1 MKKLKKYSVVA
12 DDSDVYAISL
22 VEEPAIEIDYVAFDK
37 DKEPKPNLKFIEDKK
52 NEKYM
57 VLGPALIPDK
67 DIYRNYDGN
76 EFYVSFSAECIEKL
90 SHKFMKTCYGAGC
103 FTKDHETFAEGC
115 SLAESWIKT
124 SENDKSV
131 DYGFDCPIGT
141 WFVCAKIDSIELWDS
156 IKKGERKGFSIE
168 SWVDLEE
175 IVDNKNK
182 KENDMSKQK
191 TNLETMEVNDGFWD
205 KLKGIIAE
213 ALGTSKDDEV
223 VEEAVEEAK
232 QEADPVEETV
242 EAEEETPEVP
252 VEEVAEEVIETVE
265 EGAETTEEAAE
276 DLQAVVDSLQEE
288 IDALK
293 AENEEL
299 KKANQKMSKKPSA
312 KVNVKQSA
320 EKSNPR
326 DVIEALY
333 NGSYFK
339 K

>member
-1 MKKLKKYSVVA
+1 MKKFKKYSVVA
-12 DDSDVYAISL
+12 DSSDVYAISL

-37 DKEPKPNLKFIEDKK
+37 DKETKPNLKFIEDKQ

-57 VLGPALIPDK
+57 ILGPALVPDK
-67 DIYRNYDGN
+67 NIYRNYDGN

-90 SHKFMKTCYGAGC
+90 SYKFMRTCYGDGC
-103 FTKDHETFAEGC
+103 FTKDHESFAQGC
-115 SLAESWIKT
+115 TLAESWIKT

-141 WFVCAKIDSIELWDS
+141 WFVAAKIDSIDLWDS

-175 IVDNKNK
+175 IIENKDK

-213 ALGTSKDDEV
+213 AMGTSKDDKT
-223 VEEAVEEAK
+223 VEDAVEEAK
-232 QEADPVEETV
+232 AEADPVEEVV
-242 EAEEETPEVP
+242 EAEEQTPEVP
-252 VEEVAEEVIETVE
+252 VNEVAEEVIDTVE
-265 EGAETTEEAAE
+265 EGAETTETAAE
-276 DLQAVVDSLQEE
+276 DLQTVVDKLQEE
-288 IDALK
+288 VDALK
-293 AENEEL
+293 AENAEL
-299 KKANQKMSKKPSA
+299 MKKNQKMSKKPSA
-312 KVNVKQSA
+312 KVNVKQSV
-320 EKSNPR
+320 EKGNPR

-339 K
+339 

>member
-12 DDSDVYAISL
+12 DSSDVYAISL
-22 VEEPAIEIDYVAFDK
+22 VEDPAIEIDYIAFDK
-37 DKEPKPNLKFIEDKK
+37 DKETKPNLKFIEDKQ
-52 NEKYM
+52 NEKFM
-57 VLGPALIPDK
+57 ILGPALVPDK
-67 DIYRNYDGN
+67 NIYRNYDGN

-90 SHKFMKTCYGAGC
+90 SYKFMKTCYGDGC
-103 FTKDHETFAEGC
+103 FTKDHESFAQGC

-141 WFVCAKIDSIELWDS
+141 WFVAAKIDSIELWDS

-175 IVDNKNK
+175 IIENKDK

-191 TNLETMEVNDGFWD
+191 TNLETMEVNDGFWE

-213 ALGTSKDDEV
+213 AMGTSKDDKT
-223 VEEAVEEAK
+223 VEDAVEEAK
-232 QEADPVEETV
+232 AEADPVEEVV
-242 EAEEETPEVP
+242 EAEEQTPEVP
-252 VEEVAEEVIETVE
+252 VEEVAQDVIDTVE
-265 EGAETTEEAAE
+265 EGAETTETAAE
-276 DLQAVVDSLQEE
+276 DLQTVVDKLQEE
-288 IDALK
+288 VDALK
-293 AENEEL
+293 AENAEL
-299 KKANQKMSKKPSA
+299 KKQNQKMSKKPSA

-320 EKSNPR
+320 EKGNPR

-339 K
+339 

>member
-1 MKKLKKYSVVA
+1 MKKLKKYSVVG
-12 DDSDVYAISL
+12 DSSDVYAISL

-37 DKEPKPNLKFIEDKK
+37 DKETKPNLKFIEDKQ
-52 NEKYM
+52 NEKFM
-57 VLGPALIPDK
+57 ILGPALVPDK
-67 DIYRNYDGN
+67 NIYRNYDGN

-90 SHKFMKTCYGAGC
+90 SYKFMKTCYGDGC
-103 FTKDHETFAEGC
+103 FTKDHESFAQGC
-115 SLAESWIKT
+115 TLAESWIKT

-141 WFVCAKIDSIELWDS
+141 WFVAAKIDSIELWDS

-175 IVDNKNK
+175 IIENKDK

-191 TNLETMEVNDGFWD
+191 TNLETMEVNDGFWE

-213 ALGTSKDDEV
+213 AMGTSKDDKT
-223 VEEAVEEAK
+223 VEDAVEEAK
-232 QEADPVEETV
+232 AEADPVEEVV
-242 EAEEETPEVP
+242 EAEEQTPEVP
-252 VEEVAEEVIETVE
+252 VEEVAQEVIDTVE
-265 EGAETTEEAAE
+265 EGAETTETAAE
-276 DLQAVVDSLQEE
+276 DLQTVVDKLQEE
-288 IDALK
+288 VDALK
-293 AENEEL
+293 AENAEL
-299 KKANQKMSKKPSA
+299 KKQNQKMSKKPSA

-320 EKSNPR
+320 EKGNPR

-339 K
+339 

>member
-1 MKKLKKYSVVA
+1 MKKLKKYSVVG
-12 DDSDVYAISL
+12 DSSDVYAISL

-37 DKEPKPNLKFIEDKK
+37 DKETKPNLKFIEDKQ

-57 VLGPALIPDK
+57 ILGPALIPDK
-67 DIYRNYDGN
+67 NIYRNYDGD

-90 SHKFMKTCYGAGC
+90 SHNFVKNCYGDGC
-103 FTKDHETFAEGC
+103 FTKDHESFAQGC

-141 WFVCAKIDSIELWDS
+141 WFVAAKIDSIELWDS

-175 IVDNKNK
+175 IIENKDK

-191 TNLETMEVNDGFWD
+191 TNLETMEVNDGFWE

-213 ALGTSKDDEV
+213 AMGTSKDDKT
-223 VEEAVEEAK
+223 VEDAVEEAK
-232 QEADPVEETV
+232 AEADPVEEVV
-242 EAEEETPEVP
+242 EAEEQTPEVP
-252 VEEVAEEVIETVE
+252 VEEVAQDVIDTVE
-265 EGAETTEEAAE
+265 EGAETTETAAE
-276 DLQAVVDSLQEE
+276 DLQTVVDKLQEE
-288 IDALK
+288 VDALK
-293 AENEEL
+293 AENAEL
-299 KKANQKMSKKPSA
+299 KKKNEKMSKKPSA

-320 EKSNPR
+320 EKGNPR

-339 K
+339 

>member
-1 MKKLKKYSVVA
+1 MKKLKKYSVVG
-12 DDSDVYAISL
+12 DSSDVYAISL

-37 DKEPKPNLKFIEDKK
+37 DKETKPNLKFIEDKQ

-57 VLGPALIPDK
+57 ILGPALVPDK
-67 DIYRNYDGN
+67 NIYRNYDGN

-90 SHKFMKTCYGAGC
+90 SYKFMKTCYGDGC
-103 FTKDHETFAEGC
+103 FTKDHESFAQGC

-141 WFVCAKIDSIELWDS
+141 WFVAAKIDSIDLWES

-175 IVDNKNK
+175 IIENKDK

-191 TNLETMEVNDGFWD
+191 TNLETMEVNDGFWE

-213 ALGTSKDDEV
+213 AMGTSKDDKT
-223 VEEAVEEAK
+223 VEDAVEEAK
-232 QEADPVEETV
+232 AEADPVEEVV
-242 EAEEETPEVP
+242 EAEVEIPEVP
-252 VEEVAEEVIETVE
+252 VEEVAEEVIDTVE
-265 EGAETTEEAAE
+265 EGAETTETAAE
-276 DLQAVVDSLQEE
+276 DLQTVVDKLQEE
-288 IDALK
+288 VDALK
-293 AENEEL
+293 AENAELL
-299 KKANQKMSKKPSA
+299 KKNQKMSKKPSA

-320 EKSNPR
+320 EKGNPR

-339 K
+339 

>member
-12 DDSDVYAISL
+12 DSSDVYAISL

-37 DKEPKPNLKFIEDKK
+37 DKETKPNLKFIEDKQ

-57 VLGPALIPDK
+57 ILGPALIPDK
-67 DIYRNYDGN
+67 NIYRNYDGD

-90 SHKFMKTCYGAGC
+90 SYKFMKTCYGDGC
-103 FTKDHETFAEGC
+103 FTKDHESFAQGC

-141 WFVCAKIDSIELWDS
+141 WFVAAKIDSIDLWES

-175 IVDNKNK
+175 IIENKDK

-213 ALGTSKDDEV
+213 AMGTSKDDKT
-223 VEEAVEEAK
+223 VEDAVEEAK
-232 QEADPVEETV
+232 AEADPVEEVV
-242 EAEEETPEVP
+242 EAEEQTPEVP
-252 VEEVAEEVIETVE
+252 VDEVAEEVIDTVE
-265 EGAETTEEAAE
+265 EGAETTETAAE
-276 DLQAVVDSLQEE
+276 DLQTVVDKLQEE
-288 IDALK
+288 VDALK
-293 AENEEL
+293 AENAEL
-299 KKANQKMSKKPSA
+299 KKQNQKMSKKPSA

-320 EKSNPR
+320 EKGNPR

-339 K
+339 

>member
-1 MKKLKKYSVVA
+1 MKKLKKYSVVG
-12 DDSDVYAISL
+12 DSSDVYAISL

-37 DKEPKPNLKFIEDKK
+37 DKETKPNLKFIEDKQ

-57 VLGPALIPDK
+57 ILGPALIPDK
-67 DIYRNYDGN
+67 NIYRNYDGD

-90 SHKFMKTCYGAGC
+90 SYKFMKTCYGDGC
-103 FTKDHETFAEGC
+103 FTKDHESFAQGC

-141 WFVCAKIDSIELWDS
+141 WFVAAKIDSIDLWDS

-175 IVDNKNK
+175 IFENKDK

-191 TNLETMEVNDGFWD
+191 TNLETMEVNDGFWE

-213 ALGTSKDDEV
+213 AMGTSKDDKT
-223 VEEAVEEAK
+223 VEDAVEEAK
-232 QEADPVEETV
+232 AEADPVEEVV
-242 EAEEETPEVP
+242 EAEEQTPEVP
-252 VEEVAEEVIETVE
+252 VDEVAKEVIDTVE
-265 EGAETTEEAAE
+265 EGAETNETAAE
-276 DLQAVVDSLQEE
+276 DLQTVVDKLQEE
-288 IDALK
+288 VDALK
-293 AENEEL
+293 AENAEL
-299 KKANQKMSKKPSA
+299 KKKNEKMSKKPSA

-320 EKSNPR
+320 EKGNPR

-339 K
+339 

>member
-12 DDSDVYAISL
+12 DSSEIYNISL
-22 VEEPAIEIDYVAFDK
+22 VEEPAIEVDYVAFDK
-37 DKEPKPNLKFIEDKK
+37 DKETKPNLKFIEDKQ

-57 VLGPALIPDK
+57 ILGPALIPDK
-67 DIYRNYDGN
+67 NIYRNYDGN

-90 SHKFMKTCYGAGC
+90 SYKFMKTCYGDGC
-103 FTKDHETFAEGC
+103 FTKDHESFAQGC

-141 WFVCAKIDSIELWDS
+141 WFVAAKIDSIDLWES

-175 IVDNKNK
+175 IIENKDK

-213 ALGTSKDDEV
+213 AMGTSKDDKT
-223 VEEAVEEAK
+223 VEDAVEEAK
-232 QEADPVEETV
+232 AEADPVEEVV
-242 EAEEETPEVP
+242 EAEEQTSEVP
-252 VEEVAEEVIETVE
+252 VEEVAQDVIDTVE
-265 EGAETTEEAAE
+265 EGAETTETAAE
-276 DLQAVVDSLQEE
+276 DLQTVVDKLQEE
-288 IDALK
+288 VDALK
-293 AENEEL
+293 AENAEL
-299 KKANQKMSKKPSA
+299 KKQNQKMSKKPSA

-320 EKSNPR
+320 EKGNPR

-339 K
+339 

>member
-1 MKKLKKYSVVA
+1 MKKLKKYSVVG
-12 DDSDVYAISL
+12 DSSDVYAISL

-37 DKEPKPNLKFIEDKK
+37 DKETKPNLKFIEDKQ

-57 VLGPALIPDK
+57 ILGPALVPDK
-67 DIYRNYDGN
+67 NIYRNYDGN

-90 SHKFMKTCYGAGC
+90 SYKFMRTCYGDGC
-103 FTKDHETFAEGC
+103 FTKDHESFAQGC

-141 WFVCAKIDSIELWDS
+141 WFIAAKIDSIDLWDS

-175 IVDNKNK
+175 IIENKDK

-213 ALGTSKDDEV
+213 AMGTSKDDKT
-223 VEEAVEEAK
+223 VEDAVEEAK
-232 QEADPVEETV
+232 AEADPVEEVV

-252 VEEVAEEVIETVE
+252 VDEVAKEVIDTVE
-265 EGAETTEEAAE
+265 DGAETNETAAE
-276 DLQAVVDSLQEE
+276 DLQTVVDKLQEE
-288 IDALK
+288 VDALK
-293 AENEEL
+293 AENAEL
-299 KKANQKMSKKPSA
+299 KKKNQKMSKKPSA
-312 KVNVKQSA
+312 KVNVKQSV
-320 EKSNPR
+320 EKGNPR

-339 K
+339 

>member
-12 DDSDVYAISL
+12 DSSDVYAISL
-22 VEEPAIEIDYVAFDK
+22 VEDPAIEIDYIAFDK
-37 DKEPKPNLKFIEDKK
+37 DKETKPNLKFIEDKQ

-57 VLGPALIPDK
+57 IMGPALVPDK
-67 DIYRNYDGN
+67 NIYRNYDGN

-90 SHKFMKTCYGAGC
+90 SHNFVKNCYGAGC
-103 FTKDHETFAEGC
+103 FTKDHDGFCEGC
-115 SLAESWIKT
+115 YLAESWIKT

-141 WFVCAKIDSIELWDS
+141 WFVAAKIDSIDLWES

-175 IVDNKNK
+175 IIENKDK

-191 TNLETMEVNDGFWD
+191 TNLETMEVNDGFWE

-213 ALGTSKDDEV
+213 AMGTSKDDKT
-223 VEEAVEEAK
+223 VEDAVEEAK
-232 QEADPVEETV
+232 AEADPVEEVV
-242 EAEEETPEVP
+242 EAEEQNCEVP
-252 VEEVAEEVIETVE
+252 VEEVAQDVIDTVE
-265 EGAETTEEAAE
+265 EGAETAETAAE
-276 DLQAVVDSLQEE
+276 DLQTVVDKLQEE
-288 IDALK
+288 VDALK
-293 AENEEL
+293 AENAEL
-299 KKANQKMSKKPSA
+299 KKKNQKMSKKPSA

-320 EKSNPR
+320 EKGNPR

-339 K
+339 

>member
-12 DDSDVYAISL
+12 DSSEIYNISL
-22 VEEPAIEIDYVAFDK
+22 VEEPAIEVDYVAFDK
-37 DKEPKPNLKFIEDKK
+37 DKETKPNLKFIEDKQ

-57 VLGPALIPDK
+57 ILGPALIPNK
-67 DIYRNYDGN
+67 NIYRNYDGD
-76 EFYVSFSAECIEKL
+76 EFYVSFSADCIEKL
-90 SHKFMKTCYGAGC
+90 SHNFVKNCYGAGC
-103 FTKDHETFAEGC
+103 FTKDHESFAQGC
-115 SLAESWIKT
+115 YLAESWIKT

-141 WFVCAKIDSIELWDS
+141 WFVAAKIDSIDLWDS

-175 IVDNKNK
+175 IFENKDK

-213 ALGTSKDDEV
+213 AMGTSKDDKT
-223 VEEAVEEAK
+223 VEDAVEEAK
-232 QEADPVEETV
+232 AEADPVEEVV
-242 EAEEETPEVP
+242 EAEEQTPEVP
-252 VEEVAEEVIETVE
+252 VEEVAQDVIDTVE
-265 EGAETTEEAAE
+265 EGAETTETAAE
-276 DLQAVVDSLQEE
+276 DLQTVVDKLQEE
-288 IDALK
+288 VEVLK
-293 AENEEL
+293 AENAEL
-299 KKANQKMSKKPSA
+299 KKKNEKMSKKPSA

-320 EKSNPR
+320 EKGNPR

-339 K
+339 

>member
-12 DDSDVYAISL
+12 DSSEIYNISL
-22 VEEPAIEIDYVAFDK
+22 VEEPAIEVDYVAFDK
-37 DKEPKPNLKFIEDKK
+37 DKETKPNLKFIEDKQ

-57 VLGPALIPDK
+57 ILGPALIPDK
-67 DIYRNYDGN
+67 NIYRNYDGN

-90 SHKFMKTCYGAGC
+90 SHNFVKNCYGAGC
-103 FTKDHETFAEGC
+103 FTKDHNGFCEGC
-115 SLAESWIKT
+115 YLAESWIKT

-141 WFVCAKIDSIELWDS
+141 WFVAAKIDSIDLWES

-175 IVDNKNK
+175 IIENKDK

-213 ALGTSKDDEV
+213 AMGTSKDDKT
-223 VEEAVEEAK
+223 VEDAVEEAK
-232 QEADPVEETV
+232 AEADPVEEVV
-242 EAEEETPEVP
+242 EAEEQTPEVP
-252 VEEVAEEVIETVE
+252 VEEVAQDVIDTVE
-265 EGAETTEEAAE
+265 EGAETTETAAE
-276 DLQAVVDSLQEE
+276 DLQTVVDKLQEE
-288 IDALK
+288 VDALK
-293 AENEEL
+293 AENAELL
-299 KKANQKMSKKPSA
+299 KKNQKMSKKPSA

-320 EKSNPR
+320 EKGNPR

-339 K
+339 

>member
-1 MKKLKKYSVVA
+1 MKKLKKYSVVG
-12 DDSDVYAISL
+12 DSSDVYAISL

-37 DKEPKPNLKFIEDKK
+37 DKETKPNLKFIEDKQ

-57 VLGPALIPDK
+57 ILGPALIPDK
-67 DIYRNYDGN
+67 NIYRNYDGD

-90 SHKFMKTCYGAGC
+90 SYKFMKTCYGDGC
-103 FTKDHETFAEGC
+103 FTKDHESFAQGC

-141 WFVCAKIDSIELWDS
+141 WFIAAKIDSIELWDS

-175 IVDNKNK
+175 IFENKDK

-191 TNLETMEVNDGFWD
+191 TNLETMEVNDGFWE

-213 ALGTSKDDEV
+213 AMGTSKDDKT
-223 VEEAVEEAK
+223 VEDAVEEAK
-232 QEADPVEETV
+232 AEADPVEEVV
-242 EAEEETPEVP
+242 EAEEQTPEVP
-252 VEEVAEEVIETVE
+252 VEEVAQDVIDTVE
-265 EGAETTEEAAE
+265 EGAETTETAAE
-276 DLQAVVDSLQEE
+276 DLQTVVDKLQEE
-288 IDALK
+288 VDALK
-293 AENEEL
+293 AENAEL
-299 KKANQKMSKKPSA
+299 KKKNEKMSKKPSA

-320 EKSNPR
+320 EKGNPR

-339 K
+339 

>member
-12 DDSDVYAISL
+12 DSSEIYNISL
-22 VEEPAIEIDYVAFDK
+22 VEEPAIEVDYVAFDK
-37 DKEPKPNLKFIEDKK
+37 DKETKPNLKFIEDKQ
-52 NEKYM
+52 NEKFM
-57 VLGPALIPDK
+57 ILGPALIPDK
-67 DIYRNYDGN
+67 NIYRNYDGN

-90 SHKFMKTCYGAGC
+90 SHNFIKNCYGAGC
-103 FTKDHETFAEGC
+103 FTKDHESFAQGC
-115 SLAESWIKT
+115 YLAESWIKT

-141 WFVCAKIDSIELWDS
+141 WFVAAKIDSIELWDS

-175 IVDNKNK
+175 IIENKDK

-213 ALGTSKDDEV
+213 AMGTSKDDKT
-223 VEEAVEEAK
+223 VEDAVEEAK
-232 QEADPVEETV
+232 AEADPVEEVV
-242 EAEEETPEVP
+242 EAEEQTPEVP
-252 VEEVAEEVIETVE
+252 VEEVAQDVIDTVE
-265 EGAETTEEAAE
+265 NGAETTETAAE
-276 DLQAVVDSLQEE
+276 DLQTVVDKLQEE
-288 IDALK
+288 VDALK
-293 AENEEL
+293 AENAEL
-299 KKANQKMSKKPSA
+299 KKQNQKMSKKPSA

-320 EKSNPR
+320 EKGNPR

-339 K
+339 

>member
-1 MKKLKKYSVVA
+1 MKKLKKYSVVG
-12 DDSDVYAISL
+12 DSSDVYAISL

-37 DKEPKPNLKFIEDKK
+37 DKETKPNLKFIEDKE
-52 NEKYM
+52 NEKFM
-57 VLGPALIPDK
+57 ILGPALVPDK
-67 DIYRNYDGN
+67 NIYRNYDGN

-90 SHKFMKTCYGAGC
+90 SYKFMKTCYGDGC
-103 FTKDHETFAEGC
+103 FTKDHESFAQGC

-141 WFVCAKIDSIELWDS
+141 WFIAAKIDSIELWDS

-175 IVDNKNK
+175 IIENKDK

-191 TNLETMEVNDGFWD
+191 TNLETMEVNDGFWE

-213 ALGTSKDDEV
+213 AMGTSKDDKT
-223 VEEAVEEAK
+223 VEDAVEEAK
-232 QEADPVEETV
+232 AEADPVEEVV
-242 EAEEETPEVP
+242 EAEEQTPEVP
-252 VEEVAEEVIETVE
+252 VDEVAKEVIDTVE
-265 EGAETTEEAAE
+265 EGAETTETAAE
-276 DLQAVVDSLQEE
+276 DLQTVVDKLQEE
-288 IDALK
+288 VDALK
-293 AENEEL
+293 AENAEL
-299 KKANQKMSKKPSA
+299 KKQNQKMSKKPSA

-320 EKSNPR
+320 EKGNPR

-339 K
+339 

>member
-12 DDSDVYAISL
+12 DSSDVYAISL

-37 DKEPKPNLKFIEDKK
+37 DKETKPNLKFIEDKQNDK
-52 NEKYM
+52 FM
-57 VLGPALIPDK
+57 ILGPALVPDK
-67 DIYRNYDGN
+67 NIYRNYDGN

-90 SHKFMKTCYGAGC
+90 SYKFMKTCYGDGC
-103 FTKDHETFAEGC
+103 FTKDHESFAQGC

-141 WFVCAKIDSIELWDS
+141 WFVAAKIDSIELWDS

-175 IVDNKNK
+175 IIENKDK

-191 TNLETMEVNDGFWD
+191 TNLETMEVNDGFWE

-213 ALGTSKDDEV
+213 AIGVSKDDKT
-223 VEEAVEEAK
+223 VEDAVEEAK
-232 QEADPVEETV
+232 AEADPVEEVV

-252 VEEVAEEVIETVE
+252 VDEVAKEVIDTVE
-265 EGAETTEEAAE
+265 EGAETTETAAE
-276 DLQAVVDSLQEE
+276 DLQTVVDKLQEE
-288 IDALK
+288 VDALK
-293 AENEEL
+293 AENAEL
-299 KKANQKMSKKPSA
+299 KKQNQKMSKKPSA

-320 EKSNPR
+320 EKGNPR

-339 K
+339 

>member
-1 MKKLKKYSVVA
+1 MKKLKKYSVVG
-12 DDSDVYAISL
+12 DSSDVYAISL

-37 DKEPKPNLKFIEDKK
+37 DKETKPNLKFIEDKE
-52 NEKYM
+52 NEKFM
-57 VLGPALIPDK
+57 ILGPALVPDK
-67 DIYRNYDGN
+67 NIYRNYDGN

-90 SHKFMKTCYGAGC
+90 SYKFMRTCYGDGC
-103 FTKDHETFAEGC
+103 FTKDHESFAQGC
-115 SLAESWIKT
+115 TLAESWIKT

-141 WFVCAKIDSIELWDS
+141 WFVAAKIDSIELWDS

-175 IVDNKNK
+175 IIENKDK

-213 ALGTSKDDEV
+213 AMGTSKDDKT
-223 VEEAVEEAK
+223 VEDAVEEAK
-232 QEADPVEETV
+232 AEADPVEEVV
-242 EAEEETPEVP
+242 EAEEQTPEVP
-252 VEEVAEEVIETVE
+252 VDEVAKEVIDTVE
-265 EGAETTEEAAE
+265 EGAETTETAAE
-276 DLQAVVDSLQEE
+276 DLQTVVDKLQEE
-288 IDALK
+288 VDALK
-293 AENEEL
+293 AENAEL
-299 KKANQKMSKKPSA
+299 KKQNQKMSKKPSA

-320 EKSNPR
+320 EKGNPR

-339 K
+339 

>member
-1 MKKLKKYSVVA
+1 MKKLKKYSVVG
-12 DDSDVYAISL
+12 DSSDVYAISL

-37 DKEPKPNLKFIEDKK
+37 DKETKPNLKFIEDKE
-52 NEKYM
+52 NEKFM
-57 VLGPALIPDK
+57 ILGPALVPDK
-67 DIYRNYDGN
+67 NIYRNYDGN

-90 SHKFMKTCYGAGC
+90 SYKFMKTCYGDGC
-103 FTKDHETFAEGC
+103 FTKDHESFAQGC

-141 WFVCAKIDSIELWDS
+141 WFIAAKIDSIELWDS

-175 IVDNKNK
+175 IIENKDK

-191 TNLETMEVNDGFWD
+191 TNLETMEVNDGFWE

-213 ALGTSKDDEV
+213 AMGTSKDDKT
-223 VEEAVEEAK
+223 VEDAVEEAK
-232 QEADPVEETV
+232 AEADPVEEVV
-242 EAEEETPEVP
+242 EAEEQTPEVP
-252 VEEVAEEVIETVE
+252 VEEVAQDVIDTVE
-265 EGAETTEEAAE
+265 EGAETTETAAE
-276 DLQAVVDSLQEE
+276 DLQTVVDKLQEE
-288 IDALK
+288 VDALK
-293 AENEEL
+293 AENAELL
-299 KKANQKMSKKPSA
+299 KKNQKMSKKPSA

-320 EKSNPR
+320 EKGNPR

-339 K
+339 

>member
-1 MKKLKKYSVVA
+1 MKKLKKYSVVG
-12 DDSDVYAISL
+12 DSSDVYAISL

-37 DKEPKPNLKFIEDKK
+37 DKETKPNLKFIEDKQ
-52 NEKYM
+52 NEKFM
-57 VLGPALIPDK
+57 ILGPALVPDK
-67 DIYRNYDGN
+67 NIYRNYDGN

-90 SHKFMKTCYGAGC
+90 SYKFMKTCYGDGC
-103 FTKDHETFAEGC
+103 FTKDHESFAQGC

-141 WFVCAKIDSIELWDS
+141 WFVAAKIDSIELWDS

-175 IVDNKNK
+175 IIENKDK

-191 TNLETMEVNDGFWD
+191 TNLETMEVNDGFWE

-213 ALGTSKDDEV
+213 AMGTSKDDKT
-223 VEEAVEEAK
+223 VEDAVEEAK
-232 QEADPVEETV
+232 AEADPVEEVV
-242 EAEEETPEVP
+242 EAEEQTPEVP
-252 VEEVAEEVIETVE
+252 VDEVAKEVIDTVE
-265 EGAETTEEAAE
+265 EGAETTETAAE
-276 DLQAVVDSLQEE
+276 DLQTVVDKLQEE
-288 IDALK
+288 VDALK
-293 AENEEL
+293 AENAEL
-299 KKANQKMSKKPSA
+299 KKKNEKMSKKPSA

-320 EKSNPR
+320 EKGNPR

>member
-12 DDSDVYAISL
+12 DSSEIYNISL
-22 VEEPAIEIDYVAFDK
+22 VEEPAIEVDYVAFDK
-37 DKEPKPNLKFIEDKK
+37 DKETKPNLKFIEDKQ

-57 VLGPALIPDK
+57 ILGPALIPDK
-67 DIYRNYDGN
+67 NIYRNYDGN

-90 SHKFMKTCYGAGC
+90 SHNFVKNCYGDGC
-103 FTKDHETFAEGC
+103 FTKDHESFAQGC

-141 WFVCAKIDSIELWDS
+141 WFVAAKIDSIELWES

-175 IVDNKNK
+175 IIENKDK

-213 ALGTSKDDEV
+213 AMGTSKDDKT
-223 VEEAVEEAK
+223 VEDAVEEAK
-232 QEADPVEETV
+232 AEADPVEEVV
-242 EAEEETPEVP
+242 EAEEQTSEVP
-252 VEEVAEEVIETVE
+252 VDEVAKEVIDTVE
-265 EGAETTEEAAE
+265 DGAETTETAAE
-276 DLQAVVDSLQEE
+276 DLQTVVDKLQEE
-288 IDALK
+288 VDALK
-293 AENEEL
+293 AENAEL
-299 KKANQKMSKKPSA
+299 KKQNQKMSKKPSA

-320 EKSNPR
+320 EKGNPR

-339 K
+339 

>member
-1 MKKLKKYSVVA
+1 MKKLKKYSVVG
-12 DDSDVYAISL
+12 DSSDVYAISL

-37 DKEPKPNLKFIEDKK
+37 DKETKPNLKFIEDKQ

-57 VLGPALIPDK
+57 ILGPALVPNK
-67 DIYRNYDGN
+67 NIYRNYDGN

-90 SHKFMKTCYGAGC
+90 SYKFMKTCYGDGC
-103 FTKDHETFAEGC
+103 FTKDHESFAQGC

-141 WFVCAKIDSIELWDS
+141 WFVAAKIDSIELWDS

-175 IVDNKNK
+175 IIENKDK

-191 TNLETMEVNDGFWD
+191 TNLETMEVNDGFWE

-213 ALGTSKDDEV
+213 AMGTSTDDKT
-223 VEEAVEEAK
+223 VEDAVEEAK
-232 QEADPVEETV
+232 AEADPVEEVV

-252 VEEVAEEVIETVE
+252 VEEVAEEVIDTVE
-265 EGAETTEEAAE
+265 EGAETTETAAE
-276 DLQAVVDSLQEE
+276 DLQTVVDKLQEE
-288 IDALK
+288 VDALK
-293 AENEEL
+293 AENAEL
-299 KKANQKMSKKPSA
+299 KKQNQKMSKKPSA
-312 KVNVKQSA
+312 KVNVKQST
-320 EKSNPR
+320 EKGNPR

-339 K
+339 

>member
-12 DDSDVYAISL
+12 DSSEIYNISL
-22 VEEPAIEIDYVAFDK
+22 VEEPAIEVDYVAFDK
-37 DKEPKPNLKFIEDKK
+37 DKETKPNLKFIEDKQ
-52 NEKYM
+52 NEKFM
-57 VLGPALIPDK
+57 ILGPALIPDK
-67 DIYRNYDGN
+67 NIYRNYDGN

-90 SHKFMKTCYGAGC
+90 SHNFVKNCYGAGC
-103 FTKDHETFAEGC
+103 FTKDHESFAQGC
-115 SLAESWIKT
+115 YLAESWIKT

-141 WFVCAKIDSIELWDS
+141 WFVAAKIDSIELWDS

-175 IVDNKNK
+175 IFENKDK

-213 ALGTSKDDEV
+213 AMGTSKDDKT
-223 VEEAVEEAK
+223 VEDAVEEAK
-232 QEADPVEETV
+232 AEADPVEEVV
-242 EAEEETPEVP
+242 EAEEQTPEVP
-252 VEEVAEEVIETVE
+252 VEEVAQDVIDTVE
-265 EGAETTEEAAE
+265 EGAETTETAAE
-276 DLQAVVDSLQEE
+276 DLQTVVDKLQEE
-288 IDALK
+288 VDALK
-293 AENEEL
+293 AENAELL
-299 KKANQKMSKKPSA
+299 KKNQKMSKKPSA

-320 EKSNPR
+320 EKGNPR

-339 K
+339 

>member
-12 DDSDVYAISL
+12 DSSDVYAISL

-37 DKEPKPNLKFIEDKK
+37 DKETKPNLKFIEDKQ

-57 VLGPALIPDK
+57 ILGPALIPDK
-67 DIYRNYDGN
+67 NIYRNYDGD

-90 SHKFMKTCYGAGC
+90 SYKFMKTCYGDGC
-103 FTKDHETFAEGC
+103 FTKDHESFAQGC

-141 WFVCAKIDSIELWDS
+141 WFVAAKIDSIDLWES

-175 IVDNKNK
+175 IIENKDK

-213 ALGTSKDDEV
+213 AMGTSKDDKT
-223 VEEAVEEAK
+223 VEDAVEEAK
-232 QEADPVEETV
+232 AEADPVEEVV
-242 EAEEETPEVP
+242 EAEEQTPEVP
-252 VEEVAEEVIETVE
+252 VDEVAEEVIDTVE
-265 EGAETTEEAAE
+265 EGAETTETAAE
-276 DLQAVVDSLQEE
+276 DLQTVVDKLQEE
-288 IDALK
+288 VDALK
-293 AENEEL
+293 AENAELL
-299 KKANQKMSKKPSA
+299 KKNQKMSKKPSA
-312 KVNVKQSA
+312 KVNVKQSV
-320 EKSNPR
+320 EKGNPR

-339 K
+339 

>member
-12 DDSDVYAISL
+12 DSSEIYNISL
-22 VEEPAIEIDYVAFDK
+22 VEEPAIEVDYVAFDK
-37 DKEPKPNLKFIEDKK
+37 DKETKPNLKFIEDKQ

-57 VLGPALIPDK
+57 ILGPALIPDK
-67 DIYRNYDGN
+67 NIYRNYDGD

-90 SHKFMKTCYGAGC
+90 SYKFMKTCYGDGC
-103 FTKDHETFAEGC
+103 FTKDHESFAQGC

-131 DYGFDCPIGT
+131 EYGFDCPIGT
-141 WFVCAKIDSIELWDS
+141 WFVAAKIDSIDLWES

-175 IVDNKNK
+175 IFENKDK

-191 TNLETMEVNDGFWD
+191 TNLETMEVNDGFWE

-213 ALGTSKDDEV
+213 AMGTSKDDKT
-223 VEEAVEEAK
+223 VEDAVEEAK
-232 QEADPVEETV
+232 AEADPVEEVV
-242 EAEEETPEVP
+242 EAEEQTPEVP
-252 VEEVAEEVIETVE
+252 VDEVAKEVIDTVE
-265 EGAETTEEAAE
+265 EGAETTETAAE
-276 DLQAVVDSLQEE
+276 DLQTVVDKLQEE
-288 IDALK
+288 VDALK
-293 AENEEL
+293 AENAELL
-299 KKANQKMSKKPSA
+299 KKNQQMSKKPST

-320 EKSNPR
+320 EKGNPR

-339 K
+339 

>member
-12 DDSDVYAISL
+12 DSSEIYNISL
-22 VEEPAIEIDYVAFDK
+22 VEEPAIEVDYVAFDK
-37 DKEPKPNLKFIEDKK
+37 DKETKPNLKFIEDKQ
-52 NEKYM
+52 NEKFM
-57 VLGPALIPDK
+57 ILGPALVPDK
-67 DIYRNYDGN
+67 NIYRNYDGN

-90 SHKFMKTCYGAGC
+90 SYKFMKTCYGDGC
-103 FTKDHETFAEGC
+103 FTKDHESFAQGC

-131 DYGFDCPIGT
+131 EYGFDCPIGT
-141 WFVCAKIDSIELWDS
+141 WFVAAKIDSIELWDS

-175 IVDNKNK
+175 IIENKDK

-191 TNLETMEVNDGFWD
+191 TNLETMEVNDGFWE

-213 ALGTSKDDEV
+213 AMGTSKDDKT
-223 VEEAVEEAK
+223 VEDAVEEAK
-232 QEADPVEETV
+232 AEADPVEEVV
-242 EAEEETPEVP
+242 EAEEQTPEVP
-252 VEEVAEEVIETVE
+252 VDEVAKEVIDTVE
-265 EGAETTEEAAE
+265 EGAETTETAAE
-276 DLQAVVDSLQEE
+276 DLQTVVDKLQEE
-288 IDALK
+288 VDALK
-293 AENEEL
+293 AENAEL
-299 KKANQKMSKKPSA
+299 KKKNEKMSKKPSA

-320 EKSNPR
+320 EKGNPR

-339 K
+339 

>member
-12 DDSDVYAISL
+12 DSSDVYAISL
-22 VEEPAIEIDYVAFDK
+22 VEDPAIEIDYVAFDK
-37 DKEPKPNLKFIEDKK
+37 DKETKPNLKFIEDKQ

-57 VLGPALIPDK
+57 ILGPALIPDK
-67 DIYRNYDGN
+67 NIYRNYDGN

-90 SHKFMKTCYGAGC
+90 SYKFMRTCYGDGC
-103 FTKDHETFAEGC
+103 FTKDHESFAQGC
-115 SLAESWIKT
+115 TLAESWIKT

-141 WFVCAKIDSIELWDS
+141 WFVAAKIDSIDLWES

-175 IVDNKNK
+175 IIENKDK

-213 ALGTSKDDEV
+213 AMGTSKDDKT
-223 VEEAVEEAK
+223 VEDAVEEAK
-232 QEADPVEETV
+232 AEADPVEEVV
-242 EAEEETPEVP
+242 EAEVETPEVP
-252 VEEVAEEVIETVE
+252 VDEVAEEVIDTVE
-265 EGAETTEEAAE
+265 EGADTTETAAE
-276 DLQAVVDSLQEE
+276 DLQTVVDKLQEE
-288 IDALK
+288 VDALK
-293 AENEEL
+293 AENAELL
-299 KKANQKMSKKPSA
+299 KKNQKMSKKPSA

-320 EKSNPR
+320 EKGNPR

-339 K
+339 

>member
-1 MKKLKKYSVVA
+1 MKTLKKYSVVA
-12 DDSDVYAISL
+12 DSSDVYAISL

-37 DKEPKPNLKFIEDKK
+37 DKEDKPNLKFIEDKQS
-52 NEKYM
+52 EKYM
-57 VLGPALIPDK
+57 ILGPALIPDK
-67 DIYRNYDGN
+67 NIYRNYDGN

-90 SHKFMKTCYGAGC
+90 SYKFIKTCYGDGC
-103 FTKDHETFAEGC
+103 FTKDHESFAQGC

-141 WFVCAKIDSIELWDS
+141 WFIAAKIDSIDLWES

-168 SWVDLEE
+168 SWIDLEE
-175 IVDNKNK
+175 IIENKDK

-213 ALGTSKDDEV
+213 AMGTSKDDKT
-223 VEEAVEEAK
+223 VEDAVEEAK
-232 QEADPVEETV
+232 AEADPVEEVV
-242 EAEEETPEVP
+242 EAEEQTPEVP
-252 VEEVAEEVIETVE
+252 VDEVAKEVIDTVE
-265 EGAETTEEAAE
+265 DGAETTETAAE
-276 DLQAVVDSLQEE
+276 DLQTVVDKLQEE
-288 IDALK
+288 VDALK
-293 AENEEL
+293 AENAEL
-299 KKANQKMSKKPSA
+299 KKKNQKMSKKPSA
-312 KVNVKQSA
+312 KVNVKQSV
-320 EKSNPR
+320 EKGNPR

-339 K
+339 

>member
-12 DDSDVYAISL
+12 DSSEIYNISL
-22 VEEPAIEIDYVAFDK
+22 VEEPAIEVDYVAFDK
-37 DKEPKPNLKFIEDKK
+37 DKETKPNLKFIEDKQ
-52 NEKYM
+52 NEKFM
-57 VLGPALIPDK
+57 ILGPALVPDK
-67 DIYRNYDGN
+67 NIYRNYDGN

-90 SHKFMKTCYGAGC
+90 SYKFMRTCYGDGC
-103 FTKDHETFAEGC
+103 FTKDHESFAQGC

-141 WFVCAKIDSIELWDS
+141 WFVAAKIDSIELWDS

-175 IVDNKNK
+175 IIENKDK

-191 TNLETMEVNDGFWD
+191 TNLETMEVNDGFWE

-213 ALGTSKDDEV
+213 AMGTSKDDKT
-223 VEEAVEEAK
+223 VEDAVEEAK
-232 QEADPVEETV
+232 AEADPVEEVV
-242 EAEEETPEVP
+242 EAEEQTPEVP
-252 VEEVAEEVIETVE
+252 VDEVAKEVIDTVE
-265 EGAETTEEAAE
+265 EGAETTETAAE
-276 DLQAVVDSLQEE
+276 DLQTVVDKLQEE
-288 IDALK
+288 VDALK
-293 AENEEL
+293 AENAEL
-299 KKANQKMSKKPSA
+299 KKKNEKMSKKPSA

-320 EKSNPR
+320 EKGNPR

-339 K
+339 

>member
-12 DDSDVYAISL
+12 DSSDVYAISL

-37 DKEPKPNLKFIEDKK
+37 DKETKPNLKFIEDKQ
-52 NEKYM
+52 NEKFM
-57 VLGPALIPDK
+57 ILGPALVPNK
-67 DIYRNYDGN
+67 NIYRNYDGN

-90 SHKFMKTCYGAGC
+90 SYKFMKTCYGDGC
-103 FTKDHETFAEGC
+103 FTKDHESFAQGC
-115 SLAESWIKT
+115 TLAESWIKT

-141 WFVCAKIDSIELWDS
+141 WFVAAKIDSIELWDS

-175 IVDNKNK
+175 IIENKDK

-213 ALGTSKDDEV
+213 AMGTSKDDKT
-223 VEEAVEEAK
+223 VEDAVEEAK
-232 QEADPVEETV
+232 AEADPVEEVV
-242 EAEEETPEVP
+242 EAEEQTPEVP
-252 VEEVAEEVIETVE
+252 VEEVAQDVIDTVE
-265 EGAETTEEAAE
+265 EGAETTETAAE
-276 DLQAVVDSLQEE
+276 DLQTVVDKLQEE
-288 IDALK
+288 VDALK
-293 AENEEL
+293 AENAEL
-299 KKANQKMSKKPSA
+299 KKQNQKMSKKPSA

-320 EKSNPR
+320 EKGNPR

-339 K
+339 

>member
-12 DDSDVYAISL
+12 DSSEIYNISL
-22 VEEPAIEIDYVAFDK
+22 VEEPAIEVDYVAFDK
-37 DKEPKPNLKFIEDKK
+37 DKETKPNLKFIEDKQ

-57 VLGPALIPDK
+57 ILGPALIPDK
-67 DIYRNYDGN
+67 NIYRNYDGN

-90 SHKFMKTCYGAGC
+90 SHNFVKNCYGSGC
-103 FTKDHETFAEGC
+103 FTKDHESFAQGC
-115 SLAESWIKT
+115 YLAESWIKT

-141 WFVCAKIDSIELWDS
+141 WFVAAKIDSIDLWES

-175 IVDNKNK
+175 IIENKDK

-213 ALGTSKDDEV
+213 AMGTSKDDKT
-223 VEEAVEEAK
+223 VEDAVEEAK
-232 QEADPVEETV
+232 AEADPVEEVV
-242 EAEEETPEVP
+242 EAEVETPEVP
-252 VEEVAEEVIETVE
+252 VEEVAEEVIDTVE
-265 EGAETTEEAAE
+265 EGAETNETAAE
-276 DLQAVVDSLQEE
+276 DLQTVVDKLQEE
-288 IDALK
+288 VDALK
-293 AENEEL
+293 AENAELL
-299 KKANQKMSKKPSA
+299 KKNQKMSKKPSA
-312 KVNVKQSA
+312 KVNVKQSV
-320 EKSNPR
+320 EKGNPR

-339 K
+339 

>member
-12 DDSDVYAISL
+12 DSSEIYNISL
-22 VEEPAIEIDYVAFDK
+22 VEEPAIEVDYVAFDK
-37 DKEPKPNLKFIEDKK
+37 DKETKPNLKFIEDKQ

-57 VLGPALIPDK
+57 ILGPALIPDK
-67 DIYRNYDGN
+67 NIYRNYDGD

-90 SHKFMKTCYGAGC
+90 SYKFMKTCYGDGC
-103 FTKDHETFAEGC
+103 FTKDHESFAQGC

-131 DYGFDCPIGT
+131 EYGFDCPIGT
-141 WFVCAKIDSIELWDS
+141 WFVAAKIDSIDLWES

-175 IVDNKNK
+175 IFENKDK

-191 TNLETMEVNDGFWD
+191 TNLETMEVNDGFWE

-213 ALGTSKDDEV
+213 AMGTSKDDKT
-223 VEEAVEEAK
+223 VEDAVEEAK
-232 QEADPVEETV
+232 AEADPVEEV
-242 EAEEETPEVP
+242 VKAEEQTPEVP
-252 VEEVAEEVIETVE
+252 VDEVAKEVIDTVE
-265 EGAETTEEAAE
+265 EGAETTETAAE
-276 DLQAVVDSLQEE
+276 DLQTVVDKLQEE
-288 IDALK
+288 VDALK
-293 AENEEL
+293 AENAEL
-299 KKANQKMSKKPSA
+299 KKKNEKMSKKPSA

-320 EKSNPR
+320 EKGNPR

-339 K
+339 

>member
-12 DDSDVYAISL
+12 DSSDVYAISL

-37 DKEPKPNLKFIEDKK
+37 DKETKPNLKFIEDKQ

-57 VLGPALIPDK
+57 ILGPALIPDK
-67 DIYRNYDGN
+67 NIYRNYDGD

-90 SHKFMKTCYGAGC
+90 SYKFMKTCYGDGC
-103 FTKDHETFAEGC
+103 FTKDHESFAQGC

-141 WFVCAKIDSIELWDS
+141 WFVAAKIDSIELWDS

-175 IVDNKNK
+175 IFENKDK

-191 TNLETMEVNDGFWD
+191 TNLETMEVNDGFWE

-213 ALGTSKDDEV
+213 AMGTSKDDKT
-223 VEEAVEEAK
+223 VEDAVEEAK
-232 QEADPVEETV
+232 AEADPVEEVV
-242 EAEEETPEVP
+242 EAEEQTPEVP
-252 VEEVAEEVIETVE
+252 VEEVAQDVIDTVE
-265 EGAETTEEAAE
+265 EGAETTETAAE
-276 DLQAVVDSLQEE
+276 DLQTVVDKLQEE
-288 IDALK
+288 VDALK
-293 AENEEL
+293 AENAEL
-299 KKANQKMSKKPSA
+299 KKKNEKMSKKPSA

-320 EKSNPR
+320 EKGNPR

-339 K
+339 

>member
-1 MKKLKKYSVVA
+1 MKKLKKYSVVG
-12 DDSDVYAISL
+12 DSSDVYAISL

-37 DKEPKPNLKFIEDKK
+37 DKETKPNLKFIEDKQ
-52 NEKYM
+52 NEKFM
-57 VLGPALIPDK
+57 ILGPALVPDK
-67 DIYRNYDGN
+67 NIYRNYDGN

-90 SHKFMKTCYGAGC
+90 SYKFMKTCYGDGC
-103 FTKDHETFAEGC
+103 FTKDHESFAQGC

-141 WFVCAKIDSIELWDS
+141 WFIAAKIDSIELWDS

-175 IVDNKNK
+175 IIENKDK

-213 ALGTSKDDEV
+213 AMGTSKDDKT
-223 VEEAVEEAK
+223 VEDAVEEAK
-232 QEADPVEETV
+232 AEADPVEEVV
-242 EAEEETPEVP
+242 EAEEQTPEVP
-252 VEEVAEEVIETVE
+252 VDEVAKEVIDTVE
-265 EGAETTEEAAE
+265 EGAETTETAAE
-276 DLQAVVDSLQEE
+276 DLQTVVDKLQEE
-288 IDALK
+288 VDALK
-293 AENEEL
+293 AENAEL
-299 KKANQKMSKKPSA
+299 KKKNEKMSKKPSA

-320 EKSNPR
+320 EKGNPR

-339 K
+339 

>member
-12 DDSDVYAISL
+12 DSSEIYNISL
-22 VEEPAIEIDYVAFDK
+22 VEEPAIEVDYVAFDK
-37 DKEPKPNLKFIEDKK
+37 DKETKPNLKFIEDKQ

-57 VLGPALIPDK
+57 ILGPALIPDK
-67 DIYRNYDGN
+67 NIYRNYDGD

-90 SHKFMKTCYGAGC
+90 SYKFMKTCYGDGC
-103 FTKDHETFAEGC
+103 FTKDHESFAQGC

-141 WFVCAKIDSIELWDS
+141 WFVAAKIDSIELWDS

-175 IVDNKNK
+175 IIENKDK

-213 ALGTSKDDEV
+213 AMGTSKDDKT
-223 VEEAVEEAK
+223 VEDAVEEAK
-232 QEADPVEETV
+232 AEADPVEEVV
-242 EAEEETPEVP
+242 EAEEQTPEVP
-252 VEEVAEEVIETVE
+252 VDEVAKEVIDTVE
-265 EGAETTEEAAE
+265 EGAETTETAAE
-276 DLQAVVDSLQEE
+276 DLQTVVDKLQEE
-288 IDALK
+288 VDALK
-293 AENEEL
+293 AENAEL
-299 KKANQKMSKKPSA
+299 KKQNQKMSKKPSA

-320 EKSNPR
+320 EKGNPR

-339 K
+339 

>member
-1 MKKLKKYSVVA
+1 MKKLKKYSVVG
-12 DDSDVYAISL
+12 DSSDVYAISL

-37 DKEPKPNLKFIEDKK
+37 DKETKPNLKFIEDKQ

-57 VLGPALIPDK
+57 ILGPALVPNK
-67 DIYRNYDGN
+67 NIYRNYDGN

-90 SHKFMKTCYGAGC
+90 SYKFMKTCYGDGC
-103 FTKDHETFAEGC
+103 FTKDHESFAQGC

-141 WFVCAKIDSIELWDS
+141 WFVAAKIDSIELWDS

-175 IVDNKNK
+175 IIENKDK

-191 TNLETMEVNDGFWD
+191 TNLETMEVNDGFWE

-213 ALGTSKDDEV
+213 AMGTSKDDKT
-223 VEEAVEEAK
+223 VEDAVEEAK
-232 QEADPVEETV
+232 AEADPVEEVV
-242 EAEEETPEVP
+242 EAEEQTPEVP
-252 VEEVAEEVIETVE
+252 VDEVAKEVIDTVE
-265 EGAETTEEAAE
+265 EGAETTETAAE
-276 DLQAVVDSLQEE
+276 DLQTVVDKLQEE
-288 IDALK
+288 VDALK
-293 AENEEL
+293 AENAELL
-299 KKANQKMSKKPSA
+299 KKNQKMSKKPSA

-320 EKSNPR
+320 EKGNPR

-339 K
+339 

>member
-1 MKKLKKYSVVA
+1 MKTLKKYSVVA
-12 DDSDVYAISL
+12 DSSDVYAISL

-37 DKEPKPNLKFIEDKK
+37 DKEDKPNLKFIEDKQS
-52 NEKYM
+52 EKYM
-57 VLGPALIPDK
+57 ILGPALIPDK
-67 DIYRNYDGN
+67 NIYRNYDGN

-90 SHKFMKTCYGAGC
+90 SYKFIKTCYGDGC
-103 FTKDHETFAEGC
+103 FTKDHESFAQGC

-141 WFVCAKIDSIELWDS
+141 WFIAAKIDSIELWDS

-175 IVDNKNK
+175 IIENKDK

-213 ALGTSKDDEV
+213 AMGTSKDDKT
-223 VEEAVEEAK
+223 VEDAVEEAK
-232 QEADPVEETV
+232 AEADPVEEVV
-242 EAEEETPEVP
+242 EAAEETPEVP
-252 VEEVAEEVIETVE
+252 VEEVAQDVIDTVE
-265 EGAETTEEAAE
+265 DGAETTETAAE
-276 DLQAVVDSLQEE
+276 DLQTVVDKLQEE
-288 IDALK
+288 VDALK
-293 AENEEL
+293 AENAELL
-299 KKANQKMSKKPSA
+299 KKNQKMSKKPSA

-320 EKSNPR
+320 EKGNPR

-339 K
+339 

>member
-12 DDSDVYAISL
+12 DSSEIYNISL
-22 VEEPAIEIDYVAFDK
+22 VEEPAIEVDYVAFDK
-37 DKEPKPNLKFIEDKK
+37 DKETKPNLKFIEDKQ

-57 VLGPALIPDK
+57 ILGPALIPDK
-67 DIYRNYDGN
+67 NIYRNYDGD

-90 SHKFMKTCYGAGC
+90 SYKFVKDCYGAGC
-103 FTKDHETFAEGC
+103 FTKDHNGFCDGC
-115 SLAESWIKT
+115 YLAESWIKT

-141 WFVCAKIDSIELWDS
+141 WFVAAKIDSIELWES

-175 IVDNKNK
+175 IIENKDK

-213 ALGTSKDDEV
+213 AMGTSKDDKT
-223 VEEAVEEAK
+223 VEDAVEEAK
-232 QEADPVEETV
+232 AEADPVEEVV
-242 EAEEETPEVP
+242 EAEEQTSEVP
-252 VEEVAEEVIETVE
+252 VDEVAKEVIDTVE
-265 EGAETTEEAAE
+265 DGAETTETAAE
-276 DLQAVVDSLQEE
+276 DLQTVVDKLQEE
-288 IDALK
+288 VDALK
-293 AENEEL
+293 AENAEL
-299 KKANQKMSKKPSA
+299 KKQNQKMSKKPSA

-320 EKSNPR
+320 EKGNPR

-339 K
+339 

>member
-12 DDSDVYAISL
+12 DSSEIYNISL
-22 VEEPAIEIDYVAFDK
+22 VEEPAIEVDYVAFDK
-37 DKEPKPNLKFIEDKK
+37 DKETKPNLKFIEDKQ

-57 VLGPALIPDK
+57 ILGPALIPNK
-67 DIYRNYDGN
+67 NIYRNYDGD

-90 SHKFMKTCYGAGC
+90 SHNFVKNCYGDGC
-103 FTKDHETFAEGC
+103 FTKDHESFAQGC

-141 WFVCAKIDSIELWDS
+141 WFVAAKIDSIDLWES

-175 IVDNKNK
+175 IIENKDK

-191 TNLETMEVNDGFWD
+191 TNLETMEVNDGFWE

-213 ALGTSKDDEV
+213 AMGTSKDDKT
-223 VEEAVEEAK
+223 VEDAVEEAK
-232 QEADPVEETV
+232 AEADPVEEVV
-242 EAEEETPEVP
+242 EAEEQTPEVP
-252 VEEVAEEVIETVE
+252 VEEVAQEVIDTVE
-265 EGAETTEEAAE
+265 EGAETNETAAE
-276 DLQAVVDSLQEE
+276 DLQTVVDKLQEE
-288 IDALK
+288 VDALK
-293 AENEEL
+293 AENAEL
-299 KKANQKMSKKPSA
+299 KKQNQKMSKKPSA

-320 EKSNPR
+320 EKGNAR

-339 K
+339 